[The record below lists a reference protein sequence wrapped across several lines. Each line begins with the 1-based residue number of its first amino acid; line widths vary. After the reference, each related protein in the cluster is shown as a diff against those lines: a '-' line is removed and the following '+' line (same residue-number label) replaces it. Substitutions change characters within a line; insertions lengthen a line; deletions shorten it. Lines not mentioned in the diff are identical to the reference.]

1 MSADTREHAIAEAR
15 EMRIKNPLLRQLC
28 FAAGW
33 VTFALGIVGLLLPVV
48 PTTPF
53 LLLSAALWARSSE
66 RFFVWL
72 LTHRH
77 LGPPLAKYRRHGVI
91 EPRAKVLA
99 IGMIAVT
106 MGISIVFFVPVTA
119 VKILLTVIAVAVCT
133 WIGTRPG
140 HPA

>member
-1 MSADTREHAIAEAR
+1 MTASAREDALAEAR
-15 EMRIKNPLLRQLC
+15 SMRIQNPVLRRLC
-28 FAAGW
+28 FAGGW
-33 VTFALGIVGLLLPVV
+33 VSFVLGVIGVVLPVL

-72 LTHRH
+72 LTHRQ
-77 LGPPLAKYRRHGVI
+77 LGPPIARYRAHGVI

-99 IGMIAVT
+99 ITMIAVT
-106 MGISIVFFVPVTA
+106 MGISIVFVVPVVP
-119 VKILLTVIAVAVCT
+119 VKILLAVIAVAVCA

-140 HPA
+140 QPA